1 MFSVRREVEM
11 VKLNFEV
18 FSSSREGSKFL
29 SDNIILR
36 KGQSS
41 SLLEEPDNDENDKDN
56 SPKAKTI

>member
-1 MFSVRREVEM
+1 MFTVRREVEM

-18 FSSSREGSKFL
+18 FSYSREGSKFS

-36 KGQSS
+36 KGQTSF
-41 SLLEEPDNDENDKDN
+41 LLEEPDNDENDKDD